1 MPNPKDYSSK
11 DEWMS
16 ACMSKVEG
24 DEGKPHDQA
33 VAQCLSMWERKN
45 ESFKEF
51 IDNYLSEE

>member
-24 DEGKPHDQA
+24 DEWITP
-33 VAQCLSMWERKN
+33 
-45 ESFKEF
+45 
-51 IDNYLSEE
+51 I